1 MNGMKMTR
9 RTLAG
14 LIAAPALFSDK
25 GAVPVKAQAQART
38 TAPAPAESAVNAA
51 HADFQSAARQL
62 ARVKLPRIVEPVT
75 RFEA

>member
-1 MNGMKMTR
+1 MKMTR

-14 LIAAPALFSDK
+14 LIAVPALFSEK
-25 GAVPVKAQAQART
+25 AAVPVKAQVQAQAPP
-38 TAPAPAESAVNAA
+38 PAPAESAVNAA
-51 HADFQSAARQL
+51 RTDFQSAARQM